1 MFIGTE
7 QNTIQQFFKDIGFIP
22 PGGMTLDYFILP
34 PNADVG
40 SVAPPS
46 IYPLENVKQDPKRGT
61 TVVYQPKDATKVHA
75 DPKTKPIEVVPAPL
89 PYTPAPVTPPVVD
102 GMPKQVMSQEVKN
115 RVAVVESTRDH
126 VDARLTES
134 VGDFPKGT
142 LFHFRR
148 A

>member
-7 QNTIQQFFKDIGFIP
+7 QNSIKQFFSDIGFIP
-22 PGGMTLDYFILP
+22 PQGMKLDYFILP
-34 PNADVG
+34 PNANVG
-40 SVAPPS
+40 AVAPPS
-46 IYPLENVKQDPKRGT
+46 LYPAENVRQDPKRGT
-61 TVVYQPKDATKVHA
+61 TLVYQPKDPTKVHS
-75 DPKTKPIEVVPAPL
+75 DPKTKPVEAIPVPL
-89 PYTPAPVTPPVVD
+89 PYTPAPLTPPQVD
-102 GMPKQVMSQEVKN
+102 GMPKQVMSPEVRN

-134 VGDFPKGT
+134 IGEFPKGT